1 MSGMQGKGEEMTL
14 DDRQKATLAKI
25 RKAAELLGVDP
36 DWASAIAMVE
46 SALGRYQLSRTGAKG
61 VFQMTSIAMKD
72 LLNEMQ
78 RQDDDLIDIVCG
90 ILFLRLLLKRHKTE
104 DAATARYC
112 DPRDRGF
119 YIDRVKRFKKEL
131 QEVEI

>member
-1 MSGMQGKGEEMTL
+1 MTL

-36 DWASAIAMVE
+36 DWASAVAMVE
-46 SALGRYQLSRTGAKG
+46 SALGKYQLSKTGARG
-61 VFQMTSIAMKD
+61 VFQMTTIAMRD

-90 ILFLRLLLKRHKTE
+90 ILFLRLLLKRWKTE
-104 DAATARYC
+104 EEATGHFC
-112 DPRDRGF
+112 DPADRGF
-119 YIDRVKRFKKEL
+119 YIDRMKKFRKEL
-131 QEVEI
+131 KDMG

>member
-1 MSGMQGKGEEMTL
+1 MTL
-14 DDRQKATLAKI
+14 NDKQLETLEKI
-25 RKAAELLGVDP
+25 RRAAELLGVDP

-90 ILFLRLLLKRHKTE
+90 ILFLRLLLKRHKTIE
-104 DAATARYC
+104 EATARYC
-112 DPRDRGF
+112 DPKDRGF
-119 YIDRVKRFKKEL
+119 YIEKMKGYMKEL
-131 QEVEI
+131 KDMG

>member
-1 MSGMQGKGEEMTL
+1 MTL
-14 DDRQKATLAKI
+14 DDRQQETLAKI
-25 RKAAELLGVDP
+25 RVVAKVLDVDP
-36 DWASAIAMVE
+36 DWAAAIAMTE
-46 SALGRYQLSRTGAKG
+46 SALGKYQLSKTGAKG
-61 VFQMTSIAMKD
+61 VFQMTTIAMKD
-72 LLNEMQ
+72 LLLEMQ
-78 RQDDDLIDIVCG
+78 KADDDMIDIACG

-119 YIDRVKRFKKEL
+119 YIDRMKRFKKEL

>member
-1 MSGMQGKGEEMTL
+1 MTL

-36 DWASAIAMVE
+36 DWSSSIAMVE

-119 YIDRVKRFKKEL
+119 YIDRMKRFKKEL